1 MYFSE
6 NLSGVNPVVM
16 NYKIR
21 HKNRQATRP
30 VRSHSIASLRA
41 LVNRSRSM
49 NIATFSTRDLRE
61 QGRKSYVVSYWA
73 NKELVIPRMFSHKLC
88 Q

>member
-1 MYFSE
+1 MHFSE
-6 NLSGVNPVVM
+6 NLSGVNPVVI

-21 HKNRQATRP
+21 HKNRQTTRP
-30 VRSHSIASLRA
+30 MRSHSIALLRA
-41 LVNRSRSM
+41 LVNCGQLM

-73 NKELVIPRMFSHKLC
+73 NEELVISRMFSHKLC